1 MMQVTE
7 TSTVPTAK
15 QTTRLKLL
23 AAAEQVILAEGLTA
37 LTVRRVGETSGLN
50 PTLITY
56 HFGTMGRLLDE
67 LCELNLAPMLHAWAG
82 MDGGATTDPRGLLRD
97 WLEPL
102 LAPAAFVPHGR
113 ALVLLDEI
121 ASHGD
126 ETMRQRLFT
135 EMAGVA
141 RRIRQSLAPHVP
153 QLSDAELHARVR
165 YISGAALGPPPRSR
179 SLEHADRQAE
189 LESLTRFAA
198 AGLELPPTAG

>member
-1 MMQVTE
+1 MMQATQ
-7 TSTVPTAK
+7 TKGDSTPK

-37 LTVRRVGETSGLN
+37 LTVRRVGDVSGQN

-56 HFGTMGRLLDE
+56 HFGTMGKLLDE
-67 LCELNLAPMLHAWAG
+67 LCELNLAPMRRAWAD
-82 MDGGATTDPRGLLRD
+82 MDGSATADPRALLRR

-126 ETMRQRLFT
+126 EAMRQRLFT

-141 RRIRQSLAPHVP
+141 RRLRQSLAPHLP
-153 QLSDAELHARVR
+153 GLPEAELQARVR

-179 SLEHADRQAE
+179 SLESADRLAE
-189 LESLTRFAA
+189 LDTLTRFAA
-198 AGLELPPTAG
+198 AGLELPPQAG